1 MDEVRTRLDACFAS
15 VFPELAPAELR
26 DASPQTVAAWDSLAN
41 ATLVAVVEEEF
52 GLEIPPDD
60 LERLGSY
67 ADLAG
72 YLQGG
77 ADSS

>member
-1 MDEVRTRLDACFAS
+1 VADVRDRLDACFAS
-15 VFPELAPAELR
+15 VFPDLPPAELP

-60 LERLGSY
+60 LEQLGSY

-72 YLQGG
+72 YLAGRAG
-77 ADSS
+77 SS

>member
-15 VFPELAPAELR
+15 VFPDLPPAELR
-26 DASPQTVAAWDSLAN
+26 DASPETVKAWDSLAN

-60 LERLGSY
+60 LEGLASY
-67 ADLAG
+67 ASLGDYLERRTAAG
-72 YLQGG
+72 
-77 ADSS
+77 